1 MSGSDRLTY
10 EHKRMDRPTNQHKK
24 MDVIEVAY
32 MNTTKKMSLHHIG
45 FVSHSVTQC
54 RAFEHEKICMT
65 NWMYLYLY
73 KVHILD
79 ISSVVGI
86 NPLSHVHSC

>member
-10 EHKRMDRPTNQHKK
+10 EHKRMDRPTHQHKK

-32 MNTTKKMSLHHIG
+32 MNTTKKMNLHHIG

-54 RAFEHEKICMT
+54 RAFDHE
-65 NWMYLYLY
+65 N
-73 KVHILD
+73 ILD